1 MVEVN
6 ISISSAV
13 RFFALSRAN
22 TKIHQNKFFL
32 SKLKGLIRYQTD
44 PEPASYFTYYIWMD
58 LSNPEQSIKGQFLS
72 SIGKVKRLG
81 KHLILD
87 G

>member
-1 MVEVN
+1 M
-6 ISISSAV
+6 

-44 PEPASYFTYYIWMD
+44 PEPAYYFTYYIWMD
-58 LSNPEQSIKGQFLS
+58 LSNLEQRIEGRFLG

-81 KHLILD
+81 KQPILD